1 MARGRCLD
9 LDGFR
14 LPLDPMTAKLDK
26 FFGAMSDPTRRAV
39 LERLASGPAS
49 VGELHRPHKMALPT
63 FMRHLK
69 VLEDSGVLRSV
80 KKGRVRICQLET
92 APLIEVQGWLAWQRT
107 IWENRD
113 AGQP

>member
-1 MARGRCLD
+1 
-9 LDGFR
+9 
-14 LPLDPMTAKLDK
+14 
-26 FFGAMSDPTRRAV
+26 
-39 LERLASGPAS
+39 
-49 VGELHRPHKMALPT
+49 
-63 FMRHLK
+63 MRHLK

>member
-1 MARGRCLD
+1 
-9 LDGFR
+9 
-14 LPLDPMTAKLDK
+14 MTAKLDK

-92 APLIEVQGWLAWQRT
+92 APLIEVQCWLAWQRT